1 MTMTMTNLHDHVGA
15 EVAGIDLSHPVDDAT
30 FAEIEQAFY
39 RKSVLVFRGQNLSP
53 DAQISF
59 SRRFGPLEVHILHQ
73 YQLDGHPEI
82 LVLSNKT
89 DAEGNPVGLIDAGRY
104 WHTDVSFTEKPSM
117 GSFLYA
123 VEVPPEGGDTLF
135 ASQFAAYDT
144 LPEDW
149 KSRLAGLYAL
159 HGLNK
164 TTAPKF
170 TDAQLALVKG
180 VEHPLIRTHPRTGRK
195 ALFGGVFVDKVLG
208 VSETESD
215 EILTFLRKHWA
226 REDFVYRHRW
236 QVGDLV
242 MWDNRSI
249 LHHATPFDG
258 QHVRHMHRTTVEGEI
273 PV

>member
-1 MTMTMTNLHDHVGA
+1 MTMTNLHDHVGA
-15 EVAGIDLSHPVDDAT
+15 DVAGIDLAHPVDDAT

-39 RKSVLVFRGQNLSP
+39 QKSVLVFRGQNLPP
-53 DAQISF
+53 DAQIAF
-59 SRRFGPLEVHILHQ
+59 SRRFGSLEVHILHQ
-73 YQLDGHPEI
+73 FQLTGHPEV

-89 DAEGNPVGLIDAGRY
+89 DAEGKAVGLVDAGRY
-104 WHTDVSFTEKPSM
+104 WHTDVSFTEVPSM

-123 VEVPPEGGDTLF
+123 VEIPPEGGDTLF
-135 ASQFAAYDT
+135 ASQFAAYDA
-144 LPEDW
+144 LPEEW
-149 KSRLAGLYAL
+149 KARLAGLKGL

-170 TDAQLALVKG
+170 TDTQLALVKG
-180 VEHPLIRTHPRTGRK
+180 VEHPLVRTHPATGRK
-195 ALFGGVFVDKVLG
+195 ALYAGVFVDRVLG
-208 VSETESD
+208 VSVAESD
-215 EILTFLRKHWA
+215 DILDFLRDHWA

-258 QHVRHMHRTTVEGEI
+258 QYIRHMHRTTVEGERPI
-273 PV
+273 

>member
-15 EVAGIDLSHPVDDAT
+15 EVAGVNLSHPVDDT
-30 FAEIEQAFY
+30 SFADIEQAFY
-39 RKSVLVFRGQNLSP
+39 EKSVLVFRGQDLSP
-53 DAQISF
+53 DAHIAF

-73 YQLDGHPEI
+73 YQLDGHPEV

-89 DAEGNPVGLIDAGRY
+89 DAEGKAIGLVDAGRY
-104 WHTDVSFTEKPSM
+104 WHTDVSFTETPSM

-123 VEVPPEGGDTLF
+123 VEIPLEGGDTLF
-135 ASQFAAYDT
+135 ASQFAAYDA
-144 LPEDW
+144 LPEEW
-149 KSRLAGLYAL
+149 KSRLAGLKAR

-180 VEHPLIRTHPRTGRK
+180 VAHPLIRTHPKTGRR
-195 ALFGGVFVDKVLG
+195 ALYGGVFVDKILD
-208 VSETESD
+208 VSDTESD
-215 EILTFLRKHWA
+215 DILAFLREHWA

-242 MWDNRSI
+242 MWDNRSV

-258 QHVRHMHRTTVEGEI
+258 QYIRHMHRTTVEGEK